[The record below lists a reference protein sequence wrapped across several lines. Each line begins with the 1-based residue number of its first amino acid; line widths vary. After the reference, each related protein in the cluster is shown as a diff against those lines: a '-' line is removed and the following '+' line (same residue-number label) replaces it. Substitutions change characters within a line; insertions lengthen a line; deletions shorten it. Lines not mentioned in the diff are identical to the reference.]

1 MIYTWFRIFNK
12 DEFEA
17 LDIPSKQYEMELQDR
32 GLKTILVTKGN
43 LISVLID
50 DVLLSLNLNDKNP
63 FEFEGMALYLKG
75 NGDVFVGYE
84 VSE

>member
-1 MIYTWFRIFNK
+1 MSYTWFKIFNK

-17 LDIPSKQYEMELQDR
+17 LDIPSKQYEMELQDK

-63 FEFEGMALYLKG
+63 FEFEGMALYLKS